1 MKLLV
6 QPLAIIRG
14 SILLIVQRALAVD
27 LVVVEVAL
35 VVGSVIVQ
43 QFPIALFQSVLAH
56 ALVLD
61 TVLEEFL

>member
-27 LVVVEVAL
+27 LVVVEISL

-43 QFPIALFQSVLAH
+43 QLPIALFQSVLAH